1 MISSKGQQMDVVIT
15 DQSGVTKAE
24 LAGRLDTA
32 NVNELEQQFTTGILP
47 KAQNTIVDLTNV
59 SFIASLG
66 IRMLLTTARGLA
78 GRGAKFVMFGAN
90 PAVMEIFETTALS
103 DIIPIVITEAD
114 ALAELA
120 A

>member
-1 MISSKGQQMDVVIT
+1 MDVVIT
-15 DQSGVTKAE
+15 DESGVTKAE

-32 NVNELEQQFTTGILP
+32 NVNELEHHFTTGIMP
-47 KAQNTIVDLTNV
+47 KAQNTVVDLSNV

-78 GRGAKFVMFGAN
+78 SRGAKFVMFGAN

-103 DIIPIVITEAD
+103 DIIPILVTEAD
-114 ALAELA
+114 AMAEVSG
-120 A
+120 

>member
-1 MISSKGQQMDVVIT
+1 MEVVIT
-15 DQSGVTKAE
+15 EESGVTKAE

-32 NVNELEQQFTTGILP
+32 NVNELEQHFTTSIMP
-47 KAQNTIVDLTNV
+47 KAQNTIVDLSKV

-78 GRGAKFVMFGAN
+78 TRGAKFAMFGAN

-103 DIIPIVITEAD
+103 DIIPIVNTEAD
-114 ALAELA
+114 AMAEVSG
-120 A
+120 